1 MIKKTIF
8 NSNEFVDF
16 LNKIKIPFSKNKKI
30 TNPPWK
36 YKNLSNFFFKSFI
49 LNKKIKGMI
58 VYSKHRDNFHINFL
72 YVLSNKR
79 NKRVGTKLINHCLS
93 HKEKKIYTVHVNK
106 KFKQAIKFYK
116 KFKFKEYK
124 KSENEKVN
132 NFVKKSQNFNPNVY
146 KTKKLLVK
154 NL

>member
-8 NSNEFVDF
+8 NSNEFIDF

-58 VYSKHRDNFHINFL
+58 VYSKHKDNFHINFL

-79 NKRVGTKLINHCLS
+79 NKRVGTKLINHFLS

-106 KFKQAIKFYK
+106 KLKQAIKFYK

-132 NFVKKSQNFNPNVY
+132 NFVKKSQKFNPNVY
-146 KTKKLLVK
+146 KTKKLLVR